1 MTNKS
6 RIKKFIKT
14 ITQQFTIKK
23 LFSVKATAITILIA
37 LVLAGAYFSINKKAT
52 TNNGDD
58 VATINETGLDVN
70 QAVKNIGDVEMVVA
84 KWVEANPKAIIDSV
98 VAMQKKAAET
108 QQQDAQKNVSTKKS
122 DLFNNKNNPTYS
134 PKGYDV
140 VLVEFFDYNCGY
152 CKKAQ
157 ISVED
162 LLKQDKKVK
171 IIFKELPI
179 LGASSVELAKV
190 AIAVNISDPRSY
202 LKFHDALMKGSAKNT
217 ADAITIAKNLGINTE
232 KLQKTLE
239 SKKSDIEDQIK
250 TNQELAGS
258 IGINGTPAFIIGEEL
273 IPGAVDVSALKEKIS
288 AQRKN

>member
-6 RIKKFIKT
+6 VIKTFIKT
-14 ITQQFTIKK
+14 ITKQFTIKQ
-23 LFSVKATAITILIA
+23 LFSVKYTAVVILMT
-37 LVLAGAYFSINKKAT
+37 LVIAGAYFSIHKKSADINGHDDT
-52 TNNGDD
+52 TLNP
-58 VATINETGLDVN
+58 TGLDTN
-70 QAVKNIGDVEMVVA
+70 QAVKNIGDVEKVVA

-98 VAMQKKAAET
+98 VAMQKKASEI
-108 QQQDAQKNVSTKKS
+108 QQRDAQKNVSTKKD
-122 DLFNNKNNPTYS
+122 DLFNKKSDPVHS

-140 VLVEFFDYNCGY
+140 VLIEFFDYNCGY

-157 ISVED
+157 SSIEE

-179 LGASSVELAKV
+179 LGSSSIELAKL
-190 AIAVNISDPRSY
+190 AIAVNISDAGSY
-202 LKFHDALMKGSAKNT
+202 LKFHHALMKSNAKT
-217 ADAITIAKNLGINTE
+217 TSEAIKIAKDLGIDTE

-239 SKKSDIEDQIK
+239 SKKSNIEEQIK
-250 TNQELAGS
+250 LNQDLASS

-273 IPGAVDVSALKEKIS
+273 IPGAVDVNVLKEKIS